1 MKKWK
6 TVTSDERSFI
16 LRITLLPIHL
26 FIFGQMQ
33 IIFVTLLFFERKPF
47 QLRVECYEIN
57 TIYK

>member
-1 MKKWK
+1 M
-6 TVTSDERSFI
+6 
-16 LRITLLPIHL
+16 HL